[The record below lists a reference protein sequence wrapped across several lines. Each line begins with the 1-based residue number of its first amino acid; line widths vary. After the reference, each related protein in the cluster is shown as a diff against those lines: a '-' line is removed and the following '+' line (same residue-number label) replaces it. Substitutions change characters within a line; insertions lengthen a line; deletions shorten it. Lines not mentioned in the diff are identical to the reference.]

1 MSDDVDS
8 EPAVIVRAENGWG
21 RLTLN
26 RPQALHALNT
36 SMCQIM
42 GAELLA
48 WRDDPAIC
56 AVLIDHTGPRGFCAG
71 GDIRMI
77 MESGAEDGVAARA
90 FFAEEY
96 RLNALLFGY
105 AKPVVAIM
113 DGVVMGGGVGI
124 SAPAS
129 YRIATEKTVFAMPET
144 GIGLFPDVGG
154 GWFLP
159 RLPGETGMWLG
170 LTGARLKAA
179 DCLLLGLATDFVEQ
193 ARVETLKARLLD
205 NPDAIDTVLT
215 EVEGEAG
222 EPSLARLRDDIDRL
236 FCGDSVEAVF
246 EALQADGGAWAGEQ
260 LAILKTK
267 SPQAMKVAFRQL
279 RQGRDMANFEA
290 EMAVEYRI
298 ACRVCALPDFR
309 EGVRAVI
316 VDKDNAPRW
325 NPPTLDG
332 VTEQQLGAIFEP
344 LPEGEEW
351 TPPPTAKAGQ
361 LTAADMGAGI

>member
-1 MSDDVDS
+1 MN
-8 EPAVIVRAENGWG
+8 ERPVIARIETGWG

-26 RPQALHALNT
+26 RPAALHALTNE
-36 SMCQIM
+36 MCQIM
-42 GAELLA
+42 NAALLA
-48 WRDDPAIC
+48 WRDDPEVA
-56 AVLIDHTGPRGFCAG
+56 AVMIDHSGPRGFCAG

-77 MESGAEDGVAARA
+77 MESGAQDGVAARA

-105 AKPVVAIM
+105 DKPVVAIM

-124 SAPAS
+124 SAPAT

-159 RLPGETGMWLG
+159 RLPGQTGLWLA

-179 DCLLLGLATDFVEQ
+179 DCLLLGLATDYVEQ
-193 ARVETLKARLLD
+193 AQVQPLIAGLLASPQALDTL
-205 NPDAIDTVLT
+205 LT
-215 EVEGEAG
+215 EAEAEAG
-222 EPSLARLRDDIDRL
+222 EPPLARQREQIDRL
-236 FCGDSVEAVF
+236 FAGDSVEAIF
-246 EALQADGGAWAGEQ
+246 RALEEDGGDWATAQ
-260 LAILKTK
+260 LATLKTK
-267 SPQAMKVAFRQL
+267 SPQALKVAFRQL
-279 RQGRDMANFEA
+279 RQGADMATFEA

-298 ACRVCALPDFR
+298 ACRVSRSPDFR

-325 NPPTLDG
+325 DPPTLDG
-332 VTEQQLGAIFEP
+332 VTEASLDAIFEP
-344 LPEGEEW
+344 LPEGEAW
-351 TPPPTAKAGQ
+351 TPLAPFANG
-361 LTAADMGAGI
+361 ADLGAGI

>member
-1 MSDDVDS
+1 MTDL
-8 EPAVIVRAENGWG
+8 PVIARVEGGWG

-26 RPQALHALNT
+26 RPPALHALNT
-36 SMCQIM
+36 QMCQIM
-42 GAELLA
+42 ARALLA
-48 WRDDPAIC
+48 WRDDPAVQ
-56 AVLIDHTGPRGFCAG
+56 AVMLDHTGPRGFCAG

-77 MESGAEDGVAARA
+77 MESGAQDGVAARA

-105 AKPVVAIM
+105 QKPVLALM

-124 SAPAS
+124 SAPAT
-129 YRIATEKTVFAMPET
+129 YRVATERTVFAMPET

-159 RLPGETGMWLG
+159 RLVGETGMWLA

-179 DCLLLGLATDFVEQ
+179 DCLLLGLATDYVRQ
-193 ARVETLKARLLD
+193 AELEALKEKLLADPGALDTL
-205 NPDAIDTVLT
+205 LT
-215 EVEGEAG
+215 EREADAG
-222 EPSLARLRDDIDRL
+222 EPALGRHREEIDRL
-236 FCGDSVEAVF
+236 FGGESVEAILD
-246 EALQADGGAWAGEQ
+246 ALEADGGDWALGQ
-260 LAILKTK
+260 LANLKTK
-267 SPQAMKVAFRQL
+267 SPQALKVAYRQL
-279 RQGRDMANFEA
+279 RQGRDMQSFEA

-298 ACRVCALPDFR
+298 AARVSAMADFR

-325 NPPTLDG
+325 EPPTLAG
-332 VTEQQLGAIFEP
+332 VTEQRLDAIFAP

-351 TPPPTAKAGQ
+351 TPVHPNETGSHG
-361 LTAADMGAGI
+361 GAST

>member
-1 MSDDVDS
+1 MTDAA
-8 EPAVIVRAENGWG
+8 PVIARVEGGWG

-26 RPQALHALNT
+26 RPSALHALNT
-36 SMCQIM
+36 QMCQIM
-42 GAELLA
+42 AQALLA
-48 WRDDPAIC
+48 WRNDPRVA
-56 AVLIDHTGPRGFCAG
+56 AVMLDHTGPRGFCAG

-77 MESGAEDGVAARA
+77 MESGAQDGVAARA

-105 AKPVVAIM
+105 DKPVVAFM

-129 YRIATEKTVFAMPET
+129 YRIATERTVFAMPET

-159 RLPGETGMWLG
+159 RLVGETGMWLA

-179 DCLLLGLATDFVEQ
+179 DCLLLGLATDYVPQGQVE
-193 ARVETLKARLLD
+193 ALKAQLLAD
-205 NPDAIDTVLT
+205 PGALDTLLT
-215 EVEGEAG
+215 EREADAG
-222 EPSLARLRDDIDRL
+222 EPPLARQRADIDRL
-236 FCGDSVEAVF
+236 FGAESVEAILN
-246 EALQADGGAWAGEQ
+246 ALEADGGEWALAQ
-260 LAILKTK
+260 LATLKSK
-267 SPQAMKVAFRQL
+267 SPQAMKVAYRQL
-279 RQGRDMANFEA
+279 RQGRDVQSFEA

-298 ACRVCALPDFR
+298 AARVSMSADFR

-325 NPPTLDG
+325 DPPTLAQ
-332 VTEQQLGAIFEP
+332 VTQQKLDAIFEP
-344 LPEGEEW
+344 LPEDEEW
-351 TPPPTAKAGQ
+351 TPAHLNEG
-361 LTAADMGAGI
+361 GAQRGRR

>member
-1 MSDDVDS
+1 MSDD
-8 EPAVIVRAENGWG
+8 PVIARVEGGWG

-36 SMCQIM
+36 QMCQIM
-42 GAELLA
+42 SAALLD
-48 WRDDPAIC
+48 WRHDAAVQ
-56 AVLIDHTGPRGFCAG
+56 AVLIDPAGARGFCAG

-77 MESGAEDGVAARA
+77 MRSGAQDGVAARG
-90 FFAEEY
+90 FFAAEY

-105 AKPVVAIM
+105 AKPVVAVM

-129 YRIATEKTVFAMPET
+129 YRVATERTVFAMPET

-154 GWFLP
+154 GWYLP
-159 RLPGETGMWLG
+159 RLAGETGLWLA

-179 DCLLLGLATDFVEQ
+179 DCLLLGLATDYVAADRIE
-193 ARVETLKARLLD
+193 ALKAALLAD
-205 NPDAIDTVLT
+205 PRALEKTLT
-215 EVEGEAG
+215 EFGAEAG
-222 EPSLARLRDDIDRL
+222 EPPLAARREAIDRL
-236 FCGDSVEAVF
+236 FSADSVEAIF
-246 EALQADGGAWAGEQ
+246 AALEADGQAWAAGQ

-267 SPQAMKVAFRQL
+267 SPQALKVALRQL
-279 RQGRDMANFEA
+279 RQGRGMESFEA

-298 ACRVCALPDFR
+298 AARVCRTADFR

-325 NPPTLDG
+325 APPTLDG
-332 VTEQQLGAIFEP
+332 VTGQALDAIFAP
-344 LPEGEEW
+344 LPEAEEW
-351 TPPPTAKAGQ
+351 SPVQTR
-361 LTAADMGAGI
+361 ADRGDHA

>member
-1 MSDDVDS
+1 MSDL
-8 EPAVIVRAENGWG
+8 PVIARVEGGWG

-26 RPQALHALNT
+26 RPAALHALT
-36 SMCQIM
+36 TQMCHIM
-42 GAELLA
+42 SQALLA
-48 WRDDPAIC
+48 WRDDT
-56 AVLIDHTGPRGFCAG
+56 AVQAVMLDHTGPRGFCAG

-77 MESGAEDGVAARA
+77 MESGAQDGVAARA

-105 AKPVVAIM
+105 EKPVVALM

-124 SAPAS
+124 SAPAT
-129 YRIATEKTVFAMPET
+129 YRVATERTVFAMPET

-159 RLPGETGMWLG
+159 RLVGETGMWLA

-179 DCLLLGLATDFVEQ
+179 DCLLLGVATDYVPQSQVES
-193 ARVETLKARLLD
+193 LKAQLLAD
-205 NPDAIDTVLT
+205 PAALDTLLT
-215 EVEGEAG
+215 ESEADAG
-222 EPSLARLRDDIDRL
+222 EPLLARHRQDVDRL
-236 FCGDSVEAVF
+236 FGAESVEAILD
-246 EALQADGGAWAGEQ
+246 ALEADGGEWAAAQ

-279 RQGRDMANFEA
+279 RQGRDIQSFEA

-298 ACRVCALPDFR
+298 AARVCTTADFR

-325 NPPTLDG
+325 DPPTLAQ
-332 VTEQQLGAIFEP
+332 VTDQRLDAIFEP

-351 TPPPTAKAGQ
+351 TPAHP
-361 LTAADMGAGI
+361 DGARVLKGDSL

>member
-1 MSDDVDS
+1 MSDVIASDS
-8 EPAVIVRAENGWG
+8 PVIARVEGGWG

-26 RPQALHALNT
+26 RPAALHALNT
-36 SMCQIM
+36 QMCQIM
-42 GAELLA
+42 AQALMA
-48 WRDDPAIC
+48 WRDDPAIG
-56 AVLIDHTGPRGFCAG
+56 AVMLDHTGPRGFCAG

-77 MESGAEDGVAARA
+77 MESGAQDGVAARA

-105 AKPVVAIM
+105 DKPVVALM
-113 DGVVMGGGVGI
+113 DGVVMGGAVGI
-124 SAPAS
+124 SAPAP
-129 YRIATEKTVFAMPET
+129 YRIATERTVFAMPET

-159 RLPGETGMWLG
+159 RLVGETGLWLA

-179 DCLLLGLATDFVEQ
+179 DCLLLGLATDYVLQAEVE
-193 ARVETLKARLLD
+193 ALKTRLLAD
-205 NPDAIDTVLT
+205 PAAIDTLLT
-215 EVEGEAG
+215 ECEADAG
-222 EPSLARLRDDIDRL
+222 EPPLARHRADIDRL
-236 FCGDSVEAVF
+236 FAGESVQAISD
-246 EALQADGGAWAGEQ
+246 ALQADGGEWALAQ

-279 RQGRDMANFEA
+279 RQGRDMASFEA
-290 EMAVEYRI
+290 EMAVEYRLAARI
-298 ACRVCALPDFR
+298 CTTPDFR

-325 NPPTLDG
+325 DPPTLAQ
-332 VTEQQLGAIFEP
+332 VTEQRLDALFEP

-351 TPPPTAKAGQ
+351 TPVRAGGDEAYRRAPQ
-361 LTAADMGAGI
+361 

>member
-1 MSDDVDS
+1 MSEDT
-8 EPAVIVRAENGWG
+8 PVIARVEGGWG

-26 RPQALHALNT
+26 RPAALHALNT
-36 SMCQIM
+36 QMCQIM
-42 GAELLA
+42 AKALLA
-48 WRDDPAIC
+48 WREDPAVQ
-56 AVLIDHTGPRGFCAG
+56 AVMLDHIGPRGFCAG

-77 MESGAEDGVAARA
+77 MESGAQDGVAARA

-105 AKPVVAIM
+105 EKPVVAIM

-124 SAPAS
+124 SAPAT
-129 YRIATEKTVFAMPET
+129 YRVATERTVFAMPET

-159 RLPGETGMWLG
+159 RLVGETGMWLA

-179 DCLLLGLATDFVEQ
+179 DCLLLGLATDYVPQ
-193 ARVETLKARLLD
+193 AEVDALKTQLLADAGALDTL
-205 NPDAIDTVLT
+205 LT
-215 EVEGEAG
+215 EREADAG
-222 EPSLARLRDDIDRL
+222 EPSLARRRGDIDRL
-236 FCGDSVEAVF
+236 FGAESVEAILD
-246 EALQADGGAWAGEQ
+246 ALEADGGEWAQAQ

-279 RQGRDMANFEA
+279 RQGRDMQSFEA

-298 ACRVCALPDFR
+298 AARVSITSDFR

-325 NPPTLDG
+325 DPPTLAQ
-332 VTEQQLGAIFEP
+332 VTEQRLDAIFEA
-344 LPEGEEW
+344 LPEDEEW
-351 TPPPTAKAGQ
+351 TPIHAGAHEGTAQ
-361 LTAADMGAGI
+361 

>member
-1 MSDDVDS
+1 MTD
-8 EPAVIVRAENGWG
+8 EAPVIARVEGGWG

-36 SMCQIM
+36 PMCQIM
-42 GAELLA
+42 VEALLG
-48 WRDDPAIC
+48 WRDNPGVA
-56 AVLIDHTGPRGFCAG
+56 AVMLDHTGPRGFCAG

-96 RLNALLFGY
+96 RLNTLLFEY
-105 AKPVVAIM
+105 EKPVVAIM

-124 SAPAS
+124 SAPAT
-129 YRIATEKTVFAMPET
+129 YRIATERTVFAMPET

-159 RLPGETGMWLG
+159 RLVGETGMWLA

-179 DCLLLGLATDFVEQ
+179 DCLLLGLATDFVPQ
-193 ARVETLKARLLD
+193 AEVEPLKARLLAD
-205 NPDAIDTVLT
+205 PGGIDTLLT
-215 EVEGEAG
+215 EVEAEAG
-222 EPSLARLRDDIDRL
+222 EPPLAQHRADIDRL
-236 FCGDSVEAVF
+236 FCGDSVEAIQD
-246 EALQADGGAWAGEQ
+246 ALAEDGGEWASAQ
-260 LAILKTK
+260 LATLKTK

-279 RQGRDMANFEA
+279 RQGRDMESFRA

-298 ACRVCALPDFR
+298 AARVCTSADFR

-316 VDKDNAPRW
+316 VDKDNAPLWR
-325 NPPTLDG
+325 PPTLAE
-332 VTEQQLGAIFEP
+332 VTEQRLDEIFEP
-344 LPEGEEW
+344 LPEGEAW
-351 TPPPTAKAGQ
+351 TPPAS
-361 LTAADMGAGI
+361 GASVEP

>member
-1 MSDDVDS
+1 MTD
-8 EPAVIVRAENGWG
+8 EAPVIARVEGGWG

-36 SMCQIM
+36 PMCQIM
-42 GAELLA
+42 VEALLG
-48 WRDDPAIC
+48 WRDNPDVA
-56 AVLIDHTGPRGFCAG
+56 AVMLDHTGPRGFCAG

-90 FFAEEY
+90 FFAEED
-96 RLNALLFGY
+96 RLNTLLFEY
-105 AKPVVAIM
+105 EKPVVAIM

-124 SAPAS
+124 SAPAT
-129 YRIATEKTVFAMPET
+129 YRVATERTVFAMPET

-159 RLPGETGMWLG
+159 RLIGYTGMWLA

-179 DCLLLGLATDFVEQ
+179 DCLLLGLATDYVPQAEVEP
-193 ARVETLKARLLD
+193 LKA
-205 NPDAIDTVLT
+205 P
-215 EVEGEAG
+215 
-222 EPSLARLRDDIDRL
+222 ARGPRR
-236 FCGDSVEAVF
+236 GRHPV
-246 EALQADGGAWAGEQ
+246 DGGRSRGGGAAAGAAPGGHRPPVLRRQRGGDPGRSGGGSREWASAQ
-260 LAILKTK
+260 LATLKTK

-279 RQGRDMANFEA
+279 RQGRDMESFRA

-298 ACRVCALPDFR
+298 AARVCTSADFR

-325 NPPTLDG
+325 RPPTLAE
-332 VTEQQLGAIFEP
+332 VTEQRLDEIFEP
-344 LPEGEEW
+344 LPEGEAW
-351 TPPPTAKAGQ
+351 TPPAS
-361 LTAADMGAGI
+361 GASVEP

>member
-1 MSDDVDS
+1 MTDL
-8 EPAVIVRAENGWG
+8 PVIARVEGGWG

-26 RPQALHALNT
+26 RPPALHALNT
-36 SMCQIM
+36 QMCQM
-42 GAELLA
+42 MARALLA
-48 WRDDPAIC
+48 WRDDPAVQ
-56 AVLIDHTGPRGFCAG
+56 AVMLDHTGPRGFCAG

-77 MESGAEDGVAARA
+77 MESGARDGVAARA

-105 AKPVVAIM
+105 GKPVVALM

-124 SAPAS
+124 SAPAT
-129 YRIATEKTVFAMPET
+129 YRVATEKTVFAMPET

-159 RLPGETGMWLG
+159 RLVGETGMWLA

-179 DCLLLGLATDFVEQ
+179 DCLLLGLATDYVPQVE
-193 ARVETLKARLLD
+193 VEALKAQLLAD
-205 NPDAIDTVLT
+205 PGALDTLLT
-215 EVEGEAG
+215 ESEADAG
-222 EPSLARLRDDIDRL
+222 EPPLARHRGDIDRL
-236 FCGDSVEAVF
+236 FGGESVEAILA
-246 EALQADGGAWAGEQ
+246 ALEADGGEWATAQ

-267 SPQAMKVAFRQL
+267 SPQALKVAFRQL
-279 RQGRDMANFEA
+279 RQGRDMQSFEA

-298 ACRVCALPDFR
+298 AARVCALADFR

-325 NPPTLDG
+325 DPPTLAE
-332 VTEQQLGAIFEP
+332 VTEQRLDAIFEP

-351 TPPPTAKAGQ
+351 TPVHPNETGSHG
-361 LTAADMGAGI
+361 GAST